1 MCFRG
6 FMSRWKSSSLAAFAA
21 ALALLPGP
29 AMAQTAT
36 ASDPAGDATGRGL
49 DVTRITVSNDDRRVV
64 VRTRFVKAQR
74 GDLIVFLD
82 PRGRQRGVGLV
93 SEYRPKGTTKNYILS
108 SSTPRR
114 SCDGFRVV
122 WRPARNL
129 VRMTMPSRCQHRG
142 DYGALRFAFLT
153 ERNAADIDFSSDWSE
168 FIPRG

>member
-49 DVTRITVSNDDRRVV
+49 DVTRITVSNDD
-64 VRTRFVKAQR
+64 
-74 GDLIVFLD
+74 
-82 PRGRQRGVGLV
+82 
-93 SEYRPKGTTKNYILS
+93 RPKGTTKNYILS